1 MDKDSGLVAAFK
13 ASELGGVVGRTYKV
27 SAGVNLRSGP
37 YPHVQSV
44 FFFFLLLG
52 LSHMNQCHLSFFL
65 PPFSGSSD

>member
-44 FFFFLLLG
+44 FFFFFC
-52 LSHMNQCHLSFFL
+52 SAYHI
-65 PPFSGSSD
+65 